1 MAKTAVKRIQKAM
14 RFQNITPE
22 MLDSEGV
29 INWNATGEDAEESRP
44 VTHMGDAFEPP
55 FDESELGSDAHV
67 KWEENVRRD
76 FD

>member
-1 MAKTAVKRIQKAM
+1 
-14 RFQNITPE
+14 
-22 MLDSEGV
+22 MLDSEGI
-29 INWNATGEDAEESRP
+29 INWNANGEDAEEQRP